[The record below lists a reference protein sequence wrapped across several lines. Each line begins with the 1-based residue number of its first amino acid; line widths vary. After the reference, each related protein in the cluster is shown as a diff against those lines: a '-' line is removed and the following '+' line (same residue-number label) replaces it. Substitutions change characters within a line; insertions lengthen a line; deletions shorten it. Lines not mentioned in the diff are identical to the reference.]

1 MSVNPVSTVFT
12 RARCCAARAADLPT
26 QRTDRMDR
34 ESVRHRALADSN
46 APTAASGKARQPDGI
61 HWTYAGAREPAELI
75 AAALQADYGRVL

>member
-1 MSVNPVSTVFT
+1 
-12 RARCCAARAADLPT
+12 
-26 QRTDRMDR
+26 MDR